1 MRPRRRSAA
10 RLLAALLTLTLL
22 AAACGDDDDES
33 GTDGDGSAEG
43 GDNAEIFDF
52 AEVQASDFVFEAD
65 PADPTRGIFRVTT
78 TEPMICAIV
87 WGEDGTFGRFNNS
100 LAMNGTGI
108 IEHDVFLPDLVQGEP
123 YAFRVQGTT
132 ADGRQFR
139 SDTLE
144 FTIPVTEPVEG
155 GASADELGLGQNL
168 TPAATVSDF
177 SSEFSAAFAATNAI
191 DGDPGTEWSTRGDG
205 DEGFITVD
213 LGGATEIGGVSF
225 VTRSMADGSAITDT
239 FTVTVD
245 GGETFGPF
253 PAGSPADER
262 IAQFTATGSELR
274 FDVETSTGGN
284 VGAIDI
290 AVYESG

>member
-1 MRPRRRSAA
+1 MRPHRRSVAL
-10 RLLAALLTLTLL
+10 RLLTGLVAIALI
-22 AAACGDDDDES
+22 AAACGDDDD
-33 GTDGDGSAEG
+33 GSSSAQ
-43 GDNAEIFDF
+43 IFPF
-52 AEVQASDFVFEAD
+52 SEVQASDFVFEAD

-108 IEHDVFLPDLVQGEP
+108 IQHDVFLPDLVQGEP

-132 ADGRQFR
+132 PDGRQFR

-144 FTIPVTEPVEG
+144 FTIPVTDPIEG

-168 TPAATVSDF
+168 APDATVSGF

-191 DGDPGTEWSTRGDG
+191 DGDAGTEWSTRGDG

-213 LGGATEIGGVSF
+213 LGGDEEIGGVSF

-253 PAGSPADER
+253 PAGSPSDER
-262 IAQFTATGSELR
+262 IAQITVTGSELR

-290 AVYESG
+290 AVYEAG